1 MKFPVHLGE
10 ASELRS
16 ARLLS
21 DRLHKPYYIRN
32 GELSE
37 MNYRHVEQSNSICG
51 CRSVV
56 YAVFA
61 TTCQVSLE

>member
-10 ASELRS
+10 AFELRS

-37 MNYRHVEQSNSICG
+37 MNYRHVEQ
-51 CRSVV
+51 
-56 YAVFA
+56 
-61 TTCQVSLE
+61 